1 MRDIVRLGF
10 AVEVRVRGYHRDD
23 RIRGGIFMVKQHR
36 TTTGIMGM
44 LIPLKFYFTFL
55 KKTCCKNYTL
65 YLLRCLEDGIGKLK
79 TADDI
84 KNGLTSETVE
94 ALTEE
99 SQRQFEQFVSGAHQM
114 TACALTAIEACSVD
128 VPQTAQLL
136 QLLANQGCDRQKKQE
151 CLESLHSAFEKH
163 MIKCEEEEKKHIQ
176 NLWGSMSTQQQ
187 DLQVRLEIGNRLQ
200 TLRLKKQK
208 VGEALLWLEIM
219 SGPPP

>member
-1 MRDIVRLGF
+1 MNAFTELCNC
-10 AVEVRVRGYHRDD
+10 GYHRDD

-136 QLLANQGCDRQKKQE
+136 QLL
-151 CLESLHSAFEKH
+151 
-163 MIKCEEEEKKHIQ
+163 EEEKKHIQ

>member
-36 TTTGIMGM
+36 TTTGIM
-44 LIPLKFYFTFL
+44 
-55 KKTCCKNYTL
+55 
-65 YLLRCLEDGIGKLK
+65 EDGIGKLK